1 MSATRCPAP
10 MATASAS
17 ASAQELDREQYLQ
30 ELIRGSMLDP
40 PSSSSSSSRAGRV
53 RPLTDD
59 EIGWFYCEVCMEWK
73 LVFDR
78 FRVSD
83 GCPHVFC
90 VACVVGHIEAR
101 VAEGKVPVPC
111 LLAAGCS
118 GGGVM
123 HPEACKKLLDI
134 DVFDRWC
141 VALCERAVG
150 PGRARCPYRDCGEL
164 AVLEGAG
171 GEAALRAAVSK
182 ASCPTCSRA
191 FCLQCEEPWD
201 DRHGDSDARCSLTQL
216 AMGSDWRRCPSCR
229 AMIDKID
236 GCKRMTC
243 RCGAVFCYDCG
254 SSFKPRKWSCKCS
267 SRTSAS
273 SESERGG
280 FIDLTCPGRQLHLG
294 DDC

>member
-1 MSATRCPAP
+1 MASAA
-10 MATASAS
+10 ATATV
-17 ASAQELDREQYLQ
+17 QELDREQYLQ

-40 PSSSSSSSRAGRV
+40 PSSSSRAGRV

-59 EIGWFYCEVCMEWK
+59 EIGRFYCVVCMEQK

-83 GCPHVFC
+83 GCPHEFC
-90 VACVVGHIEAR
+90 VACVVAHIEAR

-123 HPEACKKLLDI
+123 QPEACKKLLDI

-150 PGRARCPYRDCGEL
+150 PARARCPYRDCGEL
-164 AVLEGAG
+164 AVLDSAG
-171 GEAALRAAVSK
+171 EEAALRAAVSK
-182 ASCPTCSRA
+182 AACPTCSRA

-201 DRHGDSDARCSLTQL
+201 ERHGSGGDGNARCALTQL
-216 AMGSDWRRCPSCR
+216 AKGRDWRRCPGCR
-229 AMIDKID
+229 AMVDKIA

-243 RCGAVFCYDCG
+243 RCGTAFCYDCG
-254 SSFKPRKWSCKCS
+254 SSFKLRKYSCKCT
-267 SRTSAS
+267 SRTS
-273 SESERGG
+273 SEPEEDEGYV
-280 FIDLTCPGRQLHLG
+280 DLTCPGRQLHPG
-294 DDC
+294 NDC

>member
-1 MSATRCPAP
+1 MASAA
-10 MATASAS
+10 ASAS
-17 ASAQELDREQYLQ
+17 ASAAQELDREQYLQ

-40 PSSSSSSSRAGRV
+40 PSSSSSRAGRV

-59 EIGWFYCEVCMEWK
+59 EIGRFYCEVCMEWK

-83 GCPHVFC
+83 GCPHAFC

-101 VAEGKVPVPC
+101 VAAGSVPVPC
-111 LLAAGCS
+111 LLAGGGGCS

-123 HPEACKKLLDI
+123 HPERCKKLLDI

-141 VALCERAVG
+141 VALWSA
-150 PGRARCPYRDCGEL
+150 PSAPRAR
-164 AVLEGAG
+164 GAPTAT
-171 GEAALRAAVSK
+171 AARWRRSRAKAAAAALPLRAAASK

-201 DRHGDSDARCSLTQL
+201 DRHGGGGGGDGGARCALTQL
-216 AMGSDWRRCPSCR
+216 AKGREWRRCPSCR

-243 RCGAVFCYDCG
+243 RCGTVFCYDCG
-254 SSFKPRKWSCKCS
+254 SSFNPRMYSCKCTPRKS
-267 SRTSAS
+267 SQ
-273 SESERGG
+273 SEEEDG
-280 FIDLTCPGRQLHLG
+280 FIDLTCSDRPLNLG
-294 DDC
+294 NHC